1 MQSLSAK
8 EGFGKKYGLSRR
20 VAQEKLRAE
29 MTNCEMAQVGIEK
42 LIEVLRKRTDTP
54 DVDSNI
60 EIWKLLVSIIR
71 CAIYYGKY
79 LDGFDPKGKPIVELE
94 RITYVENKEDLA
106 LTEEEKARDEI
117 MKK

>member
-60 EIWKLLVSIIR
+60 EI
-71 CAIYYGKY
+71 
-79 LDGFDPKGKPIVELE
+79 
-94 RITYVENKEDLA
+94 
-106 LTEEEKARDEI
+106 
-117 MKK
+117 